1 MNDLIAWLSTPIGL
15 LVLGGII
22 YLLIKRNREQEEQEK
37 QEEEKKQNKTRKRKE
52 KTMIITETKITKIK
66 NLNIKCPS
74 NFSNFT
80 LYPHSARITNNNSW
94 F

>member
-66 NLNIKCPS
+66 D
-74 NFSNFT
+74 
-80 LYPHSARITNNNSW
+80 
-94 F
+94 